1 MSDVARIRAFRHA
14 LDDAV
19 ADEHDVYPWGTFLST
34 PSLPDVWDVNFL
46 RVERGRRGAA
56 SLARE
61 ADELQAHLFHRKVTV
76 ERVDEKLAKAFRG
89 LGWSVEEHLV
99 MALRRE
105 PDRLVDDSM
114 VRQVSQ
120 RELDKVRGKLNEEE
134 YGGPELARRLTE
146 TKRRVSR
153 AVRVRNLAAIVRG
166 RIAAYCELRSDGR
179 TAQIEDVNTLEQ
191 YRGRG
196 LGRALVQHA
205 LERAH
210 RSHDLV
216 YLEALA
222 DDWPK
227 RLYGRL
233 GFDVID
239 RRSLFLRQPHP
250 LTALR
255 IETPRLELRLA
266 THAEL
271 LELARVAQAGIHPP
285 DTMPFA
291 VAWTDG
297 ADAPG
302 FVDQFVSF
310 HDAALAGW
318 KRSDWTLN
326 LIAFHDGRPVGTQG
340 IGARRF
346 GRRRVV
352 ETGSWL
358 GAEWQNRGLGTEMR
372 AAVLDLAFKGLRA
385 DVAESG
391 ALAGNERSLAVS
403 RKLGYREIGTR
414 TASPRGK
421 PIVEHVVR
429 RPRRGWRSPV
439 RVEIRGLDRVRAQF
453 GG

>member
-19 ADEHDVYPWGTFLST
+19 ADELEEHPWGTFVST

-61 ADELQAHLFHRKVTV
+61 ADQLQAHLFHRKVTV
-76 ERVDEKLAKAFRG
+76 ERADEPMTKAFRE
-89 LGWSVEEHLV
+89 LGWSAEAHLV

-120 RELDKVRGKLNEEE
+120 RELNAVRTRLNEEE
-134 YGGPELARRLTE
+134 YGDAELARRLTE
-146 TKRRVSR
+146 AKRRVSR

-179 TAQIEDVNTLEQ
+179 TAQIEDVNTLEH

-196 LGRALVQHA
+196 LGRALVQYA
-205 LERAH
+205 LLRAR

-216 YLEALA
+216 FLEALA

-227 RLYGRL
+227 RLYRKL
-233 GFDVID
+233 GFDEID
-239 RRSLFLRQPHP
+239 RRSLYLRRPHP

-271 LELARVAQAGIHPP
+271 EELARVAQAGIHPP

-297 ADAPG
+297 ARAPG
-302 FVDQFVSF
+302 FVEEFVSF

-326 LIAFHDGRPVGTQG
+326 LIAFHDGQPVGTQG
-340 IGARRF
+340 IGARSF
-346 GRRRVV
+346 ARRRIV

-372 AAVLDLAFKGLRA
+372 AAVLEFAFRGLRA
-385 DVAESG
+385 EVAESG

-403 RKLGYREIGTR
+403 RKLGYREVARR
-414 TASPRGK
+414 TASPRGE
-421 PIVEHVVR
+421 PVVEHVVR
-429 RPRRGWRSPV
+429 RRRRGWRSPV
-439 RVEIRGLDRVRAQF
+439 RVEIRGLAGVRAQF
-453 GG
+453 GA

>member
-1 MSDVARIRAFRHA
+1 MSDAARIRAFRHA
-14 LDDAV
+14 LDDAI
-19 ADEHDVYPWGTFLST
+19 ADELERHPWGTLVST
-34 PSLPDVWDVNFL
+34 PSLPDVWDLNFL

-61 ADELQAHLFHRKVTV
+61 ADELQAHLFHRKVELDRTN
-76 ERVDEKLAKAFRG
+76 EQLAQGLRD
-89 LGWSVEEHLV
+89 LGWSPAEHVV

-105 PDRLVDDSM
+105 PDRWVDDSM
-114 VRQVSQ
+114 VRVVPQ
-120 RELDKVRGKLNEEE
+120 RELDAVRERLNEEE
-134 YGGPELARRLTE
+134 YGGTAIARHLTA

-166 RIAAYCELRSDGR
+166 RIAAYCELRSDGEV
-179 TAQIEDVNTLEQ
+179 AQIEDVNTLER

-205 LERAH
+205 LARA
-210 RSHDLV
+210 RKTHDLV
-216 YLEALA
+216 FLEALA
-222 DDWPK
+222 DDWPQ
-227 RLYGRL
+227 RLYRRL

-239 RRSLFLRQPHP
+239 ERSLFIRHPHP

-271 LELARVAQAGIHPP
+271 QELARVAQAGIHPP

-297 ADAPG
+297 ASAPG

-310 HDAALAGW
+310 HEAALAGW

-372 AAVLDLAFKGLRA
+372 AAVLELAFKGLRA

-403 RKLGYREIGTR
+403 RKLGYREVARR
-414 TASPRGK
+414 TASPRGE
-421 PIVEHVVR
+421 PVVEHVVR
-429 RPRRGWRSPV
+429 RARRGWRSPV
-439 RVEIRGLDRVRAQF
+439 RVEIRGLDGVRAQF
-453 GG
+453 SS